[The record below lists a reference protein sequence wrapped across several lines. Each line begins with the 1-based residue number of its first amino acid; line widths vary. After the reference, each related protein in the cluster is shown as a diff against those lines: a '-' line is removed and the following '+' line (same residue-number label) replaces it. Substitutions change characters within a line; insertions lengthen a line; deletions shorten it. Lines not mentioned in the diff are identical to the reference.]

1 MTISLKHAFTS
12 AKSDDG
18 DTTLVRPSNW
28 NAEHTLTAAADTL
41 LGAVSA
47 GAVGEIACTSAGRA
61 LLDDADAAAQ
71 RTTLGLVI
79 GTNVQAYDAD
89 LTTWAGITPGSNVGT
104 FLATPSSAN
113 LQSALTDETGTGA
126 AVFATSPTLV
136 TPLLGTPTSGVLTT
150 CTGLPISTGLTDAA
164 WTAWTPTLTAGSGTV
179 TGATITTVAT
189 YKTIGKT
196 VFYKF
201 KATLT
206 SVGAGSPAAN
216 FQFST
221 PSAPTTDV
229 AGAGYYI
236 NSGHSICASAGTDS
250 KVQCFKYDGSTL
262 WVNGNVFTVAGFY
275 EIA

>member
-1 MTISLKHAFTS
+1 MTLSVKHSFQSSKPDGVDTS
-12 AKSDDG
+12 I
-18 DTTLVRPSNW
+18 VRPSNW
-28 NAEHTLTAAADTL
+28 NEEHLITASADTI
-41 LGAVSA
+41 LGAVNA
-47 GAVGEIACTSAGRA
+47 GQVGEIACTAAGRA
-61 LLDDADAAAQ
+61 LIDDADAAAQ
-71 RTTLGLVI
+71 RATLGLVI

-89 LTTWAGITPGSNVGT
+89 
-104 FLATPSSAN
+104 
-113 LQSALTDETGTGA
+113 
-126 AVFATSPTLV
+126 
-136 TPLLGTPTSGVLTT
+136 
-150 CTGLPISTGLTDAA
+150 TDAA

-201 KATLT
+201 KTTLT
-206 SVGAGSPAAN
+206 SIGSGSPAAN

-221 PSAPTTDV
+221 PSAPISDS